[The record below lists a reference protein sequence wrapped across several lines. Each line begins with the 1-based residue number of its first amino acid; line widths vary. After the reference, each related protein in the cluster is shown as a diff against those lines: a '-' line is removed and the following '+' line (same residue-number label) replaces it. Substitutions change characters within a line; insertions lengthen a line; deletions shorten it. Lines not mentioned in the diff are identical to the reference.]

1 MARVFSLPAPEC
13 TPRRQ
18 ESSWADREPGLRP
31 ARLSQLSDG
40 TTIRKASSLDQDT
53 QDALREVLASLE
65 EDLQAAYIP
74 GNRPEN
80 ETHED
85 RLRALEAALKVALH
99 ALIDSK

>member
-1 MARVFSLPAPEC
+1 MGDCRSVALAR
-13 TPRRQ
+13 
-18 ESSWADREPGLRP
+18 RETAVE
-31 ARLSQLSDG
+31 AR
-40 TTIRKASSLDQDT
+40 TLDQDIK
-53 QDALREVLASLE
+53 DELREVLASLE

-85 RLRALEAALKVALH
+85 RLRALEAALKVALQ

>member
-1 MARVFSLPAPEC
+1 MQQSERLLLSAGRSRTSKSCKGKAR
-13 TPRRQ
+13 
-18 ESSWADREPGLRP
+18 
-31 ARLSQLSDG
+31 
-40 TTIRKASSLDQDT
+40 ILDQDT
-53 QDALREVLASLE
+53 KDELREVLASLE